1 MKKSIFAGAAAALLA
16 LAALSAAFTARAHGN
31 EKHVIGTVT
40 AITDTQITVQTQDN
54 QSQVVKLAPDTTFNK
69 SGAPSTLK
77 ELKVGDRVV
86 IHAKPVGNDL
96 IAHEVRFG
104 KASTPAPAGG
114 NGSH

>member
-1 MKKSIFAGAAAALLA
+1 MKILGSVGILA
-16 LAALSAAFTARAHGN
+16 LAVISGALASYAHGN

-40 AITDTQITVQTQDN
+40 AITDAQITVETQTN
-54 QSQVVKLAPDTTFNK
+54 QTQVVKIAPDTSFVK
-69 SGAPSTLK
+69 SGAPSSLK

-104 KASTPAPAGG
+104 KTPTGG
-114 NGSH
+114 GGGSH